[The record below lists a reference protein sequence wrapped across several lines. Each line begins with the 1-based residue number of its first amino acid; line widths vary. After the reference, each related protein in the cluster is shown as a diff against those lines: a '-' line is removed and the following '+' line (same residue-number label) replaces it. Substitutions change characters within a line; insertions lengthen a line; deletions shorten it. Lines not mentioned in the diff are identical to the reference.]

1 MSRLLKKY
9 SLKYQYLQL
18 ELEDTQEE
26 YDLQEVEWKEIFG
39 KYFNNIKTEMWVNQ
53 ETGEMRDKP
62 PGEEEKKKSKEKAS
76 KVKKLYR
83 SASKIAHPDRGGS
96 EEEFNNLKNCYES
109 NDLLGL
115 ISYAS
120 EKDIPFEVEEEDR
133 ELLELSC
140 KSVQGNIRKLRTSLI
155 WNFFNGDTQMKTRV
169 IAQLELEHKIKID
182 SAEILKELSN
192 R

>member
-62 PGEEEKKKSKEKAS
+62 PGEDEKKKSKEKAS

-83 SASKIAHPDRGGS
+83 SASKIAHPDRGGT
-96 EEEFNNLKNCYES
+96 EEEFNNLKSCYES
-109 NDLLGL
+109 NDLIGL

-120 EKDIPFEVEEEDR
+120 EKEIPFEVEEEDR

-155 WNFFNGDTQMKTRV
+155 WNFFNGDDQMKTRV

-182 SAEILKELSN
+182 SEKILKELSFK
-192 R
+192 

>member
-26 YDLQEVEWKEIFG
+26 YELQEVEWKEIFNE
-39 KYFNNIKTEMWVNQ
+39 YFNNIKTEMWVNQ

-62 PGEEEKKKSKEKAS
+62 PGEEGKKKPKDKSS

-83 SASKIAHPDRGGS
+83 SASKIAHPDKGGS
-96 EEEFNNLKNCYES
+96 EEEFNNLKSCYES
-109 NDLLGL
+109 NDLIGL

-120 EKDIPFEVEEEDR
+120 EKDIPFEIEEEDK

-155 WNFFNGDTQMKTRV
+155 WNFFEGDDQMKTRV
-169 IAQLELEHKIKID
+169 ITQLELEQKIKKD
-182 SAEILKELSN
+182 REKVLSKLSN
-192 R
+192 K

>member
-26 YDLQEVEWKEIFG
+26 YELQEVEWKEIFNE
-39 KYFNNIKTEMWVNQ
+39 YFNNIKTEMWVNQ

-62 PGEEEKKKSKEKAS
+62 PGEEGKKKPKDKSS

-83 SASKIAHPDRGGS
+83 SASKIAHPDKGGS
-96 EEEFNNLKNCYES
+96 EEEFNNLKSCYES
-109 NDLLGL
+109 NDLIGL

-120 EKDIPFEVEEEDR
+120 EKDIPFEIEEEDK

-155 WNFFNGDTQMKTRV
+155 WNFFEGDDQMKTRV
-169 IAQLELEHKIKID
+169 ITQLELEHNIKID
-182 SAEILKELSN
+182 REKVLSKLSN
-192 R
+192 K